1 VEQFGTGL
9 ASYAG
14 DDAPTSFMR
23 SLNMFSLIGWII
35 FGAVVGVIARFLM
48 PGRDPMGWIMT
59 IGLGIAGSV
68 LGGLLLGLII
78 GGRTTDPAG
87 WIGSIL
93 GAVLLLWLY
102 RRFAAPKV

>member
-1 VEQFGTGL
+1 
-9 ASYAG
+9 
-14 DDAPTSFMR
+14 
-23 SLNMFSLIGWII
+23 MFSLIGWII

-59 IGLGIAGSV
+59 IMLGIAGSV
-68 LGGLLLGLII
+68 LGGLLLGFLI